1 MSATAAATAH
11 AVHLDPAEPNATN
24 TDPAVSAYCECGW
37 LGEWFHFAL
46 DPSDPETVI
55 ARALDD
61 AETAAAEDGTG
72 HLYDTA

>member
-37 LGEWFHFAL
+37 QGEWFHFDLAGV
-46 DPSDPETVI
+46 SWVF
-55 ARALDD
+55 RS
-61 AETAAAEDGTG
+61 
-72 HLYDTA
+72 